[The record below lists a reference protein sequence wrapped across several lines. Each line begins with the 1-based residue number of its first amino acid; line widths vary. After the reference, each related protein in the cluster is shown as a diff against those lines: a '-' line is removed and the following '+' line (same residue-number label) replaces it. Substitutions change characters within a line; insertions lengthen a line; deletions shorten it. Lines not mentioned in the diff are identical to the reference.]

1 MTTKTIKPHSRA
13 LEGKVNIREGEG
25 ENEGKKLFD
34 FYASV
39 FNQKSKLIRDWDGT
53 YYEIMAPGCFDDVLR
68 DANLNCLATVDH
80 SRQKMLGRTKSK
92 TLMLS
97 TDATGL
103 NAIVD
108 IPDTQLGKDTAVQ
121 VGRGDYFECSFI
133 YTADPADIKWDRTG
147 EIPVRTVTKVQKL
160 YDVSIVIDGAYAN
173 TVVAARSKELEYE
186 IEDDQQPDNQRAE
199 AQHDILN
206 KEIEILKLKK

>member
-13 LEGKVNIREGEG
+13 IEGKVNIRDGEG
-25 ENEGKKLFD
+25 EGKKLLD

-53 YYEIMAPGCFDDVLR
+53 YYEVMAPGCFDDVLR
-68 DANLNCLATVDH
+68 DPNLNCLATVDH

-108 IPDTQLGKDTAVQ
+108 IPDTQLGKDTTVQ
-121 VGRGDYFECSFI
+121 VERGDYFECSFI
-133 YTADPADIKWDRTG
+133 FTADPADIKWDRTG
-147 EIPVRTVTKVQKL
+147 EIPVRTINKVQKL

-173 TVVAARSKELEYE
+173 TAVTARAAEWETDEPVETTPVTER
-186 IEDDQQPDNQRAE
+186 E
-199 AQHDILN
+199 AVEGQHDILN